1 MEMSLVESFN
11 TSPKFVV
18 VSQTV
23 IFPDRIFLMNIL
35 VAIYRKTGGY
45 YTVKVRLFS
54 ELILTKTPTYWS
66 VIVDY
71 NKFILYKL

>member
-18 VSQTV
+18 VSQTG
-23 IFPDRIFLMNIL
+23 IFPDRMFLINLL

>member
-1 MEMSLVESFN
+1 MSLVESFN

-18 VSQTV
+18 VSQSG